1 MATQTPC
8 PDHARLEKLLDSS
21 LPEDE
26 QAELIGHLDGC
37 SCCQHSLEELASGG
51 SPCAQMVREAEAGRP
66 PSQSHFWN
74 VMKNLQGSVEATSAQ
89 AASGTSEEISL
100 DFLQPAENPF
110 YLGRLGHFDVT
121 EVVGKGGMG
130 IVLKGFDAHLQ
141 RFVALK
147 VLTPEFANNE
157 NARKRFCREA
167 RAAASISHENVV
179 AVHQV
184 EREEGLPF
192 LVMQL
197 VSGESL
203 QEKLDRDGPLELTD
217 ILDIGMQTA
226 AGLAAAHAQ
235 GLIHRDIKPANILLE
250 GGRKVRLTDFGL
262 ARAAEDVK
270 ITQTGFVAG
279 TPLYMSPEQ
288 ARGDE
293 VDFRTDLF
301 SLGSVMYAMCTGK
314 APFEGSTPYIVLKR
328 VTEEAPERIRKL
340 NPKIPEWLEAGIYRL
355 LEKDPAKRPQ
365 SAADIANILA
375 HYLSALRAGTPI
387 AVPCPK
393 QQAPCGTRRRLALIG
408 IPLILGAGLLALELS
423 GITRLTGLVPLP
435 PERTAPVREMGPPPR
450 LTLPANAGPIWSVAI
465 SPDGNTI
472 AMGIDD
478 GTVKLW
484 NAKTGEVRGTVH
496 AHKSPIWAVAFSP
509 DGNVLATGSTDGTV
523 GLWKMPSGDP
533 CCKLQHTGPV
543 RCLAFSHDGKK
554 LAAGSRQDRTVI
566 IWDFPP
572 DKANPDMNRVQTGQ
586 HDGEVISVAF
596 AADDRTIAGG
606 SGGQNTIKVWD
617 VATGKEK
624 LTIPGNSGGV
634 YAVAYDPNSNLLAS
648 GGWDKTVRFWDSTGQ
663 QRSTLS
669 GHTQDIWA
677 LAFSPD
683 GKILAT
689 GSEDRTVKLWDVA
702 TGKVIVTFTEH
713 AASVYTVVFSRDG
726 KMLATGSRDGTVKLW
741 DVPSH

>member
-1 MATQTPC
+1 
-8 PDHARLEKLLDSS
+8 
-21 LPEDE
+21 
-26 QAELIGHLDGC
+26 
-37 SCCQHSLEELASGG
+37 
-51 SPCAQMVREAEAGRP
+51 
-66 PSQSHFWN
+66 
-74 VMKNLQGSVEATSAQ
+74 MKNLQGSAEVTSAQ
-89 AASGTSEEISL
+89 PGSGNTSEDISL

-130 IVLKGFDAHLQ
+130 IVLKGFDSQLQ

-147 VLTPEFANNE
+147 VLTPEFAKDE
-157 NARKRFCREA
+157 KSRKRFCREA

-203 QEKLDRDGPLELTD
+203 QERLDRDGPLELTD

-355 LEKDPAKRPQ
+355 LDKNPAKRPQ
-365 SAADIANILA
+365 SAADIAQILG
-375 HYLSALRAGTPI
+375 HYLGALKAGTPI
-387 AVPCPK
+387 SVPCTK
-393 QQAPCGTRRRLALIG
+393 QQAPCASRRRLALIG
-408 IPLILGAGLLALELS
+408 IPLMLGVGFLGLELS
-423 GITRLTGLVPLP
+423 GITRLTGL
-435 PERTAPVREMGPPPR
+435 APMVRDMGPNSR
-450 LTLPANAGPIWSVAI
+450 LTLPANAGPIWAVAF

-472 AMGIDD
+472 AMGHDD

-484 NAKTGEVRGTVH
+484 DVKTGELRRTMH
-496 AHKSPIWAVAFSP
+496 AHGSPIWAIAYSP
-509 DGNVLATGSTDGTV
+509 DGKTLATGSTDSTV
-523 GLWKMPSGDP
+523 RLWKMPSGDD
-533 CCKLQHTGPV
+533 CCKLQHSGAV
-543 RCLAFSHDGKK
+543 RSLAFSHDGKK
-554 LAAGSRQDRTVI
+554 LAAGSRDTTVI

-572 DKANPDMNRVQTGQ
+572 DKTNPDPHHVQTGK
-586 HDGEVISVAF
+586 HDGEVISIAF
-596 AADDRTIAGG
+596 TADDSTLAGG
-606 SGGQNTIKVWD
+606 SGGQTTIKIWD

-624 LTIPGNSGGV
+624 LTMPGNPGGV
-634 YAVAYDPNSNLLAS
+634 YTVAYEPNSNVLAS
-648 GGWDKTVRFWDSTGQ
+648 GGWDKTVRFWDATGQ
-663 QRSTLS
+663 QTSALS
-669 GHTQDIWA
+669 GHTQDVWA

-713 AASVYTVVFSRDG
+713 KASIYTVAFSRDG

-741 DVPSH
+741 DVPSSH